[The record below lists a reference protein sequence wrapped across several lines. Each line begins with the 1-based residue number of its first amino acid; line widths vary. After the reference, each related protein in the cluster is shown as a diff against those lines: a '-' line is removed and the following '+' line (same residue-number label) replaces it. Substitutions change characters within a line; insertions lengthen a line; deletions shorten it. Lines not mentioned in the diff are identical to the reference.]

1 MFVHRVLDR
10 LGLGTELGLVHRIVA
25 HLCEASTQQRLRE
38 QAHVRDGIVAEFR
51 LVLGADVVTEELTR
65 ARMDVLLEESG
76 ALDDLEAMEN
86 CLKLAGQKAG

>member
-1 MFVHRVLDR
+1 M
-10 LGLGTELGLVHRIVA
+10 HRIVA

-65 ARMDVLLEESG
+65 RTNGRA
-76 ALDDLEAMEN
+76 
-86 CLKLAGQKAG
+86 AGGERSAG